1 MEHNVIDVVSSIFTS
16 LIVLVTILAIPPLFI
31 WMGWQRIAVEVFRL
45 PTLNYLQCF
54 WLNIGVKAL
63 LGKIQINTV
72 DRKDNNNNA

>member
-1 MEHNVIDVVSSIFTS
+1 MKNDLADTLASIFVA
-16 LIVLVTILAIPPLFI
+16 LIVSVALLGIPPLFI

-72 DRKDNNNNA
+72 DKKDNNNNA

>member
-1 MEHNVIDVVSSIFTS
+1 MEHNVIDVVSSIFTA